1 MASRQLES
9 NQNYIIHKI
18 LILIVMSVNFLMYV

>member
-1 MASRQLES
+1 MASRKLES